1 MSKKVKEQSS
11 LNQIKTSTNVLFNI
25 IFLFLGLMCI
35 FPLLFVFSISITS
48 EEALRSGTYQIIP
61 QQLSNAAYM
70 FLWNERGTI
79 LRAFCMS
86 VLVTVVGTVIT
97 IILTT
102 SMGYVASR
110 RNFKLKKLYTWI
122 IFIPMVFNGGMLASY
137 VVVNNILNLRNTI
150 WALILPNSV
159 TMFYVLLMLNFF
171 RGIPDEIE
179 EAAVV
184 DGAGWLTI
192 LLKIYLPLSLPSLAT
207 VTLFIIVGH
216 WNEWFDGM
224 IYNNHTDNYPLMTFL
239 QYHVLNFKTSD
250 LRPEQI
256 AANPA
261 LADLEGRSIKSAG
274 IVLCTLPVLVFYP
287 FLQKYF
293 VTGITVGSV
302 KG

>member
-1 MSKKVKEQSS
+1 MKPTKGQRIFTVFNYILLTLLALLCLLPMLNIVALSFSSRNMVNAGAVTFFPKEFTISS
-11 LNQIKTSTNVLFNI
+11 YLYMLQKS
-25 IFLFLGLMCI
+25 GLI
-35 FPLLFVFSISITS
+35 P
-48 EEALRSGTYQIIP
+48 AL
-61 QQLSNAAYM
+61 
-70 FLWNERGTI
+70 
-79 LRAFCMS
+79 
-86 VLVTVVGTVIT
+86 LVTVKRLVLGVVLNLVMT
-97 IILTT
+97 ISVAYPL
-102 SMGYVASR
+102 SKSEKHFKSRKFYVA
-110 RNFKLKKLYTWI
+110 FFLITMI
-122 IFIPMVFNGGMLASY
+122 FNGGIIPTYLVIKQFNMLD
-137 VVVNNILNLRNTI
+137 TI

>member
-1 MSKKVKEQSS
+1 MKPTKGQRIFAVFNYILLTLLALLCLLPMLNIVALSFSSRNMVNAGAVTFLSKEFTISS
-11 LNQIKTSTNVLFNI
+11 YLYMLQKS
-25 IFLFLGLMCI
+25 GLI
-35 FPLLFVFSISITS
+35 P
-48 EEALRSGTYQIIP
+48 AL
-61 QQLSNAAYM
+61 
-70 FLWNERGTI
+70 
-79 LRAFCMS
+79 
-86 VLVTVVGTVIT
+86 LVTVKRLVLGVVLNLIMT
-97 IILTT
+97 ISVAYPL
-102 SMGYVASR
+102 SKSEKLFKSRKFYVA
-110 RNFKLKKLYTWI
+110 FFLITMI
-122 IFIPMVFNGGMLASY
+122 FNGGIIPTYLVIKQFHMLD
-137 VVVNNILNLRNTI
+137 TI

>member
-1 MSKKVKEQSS
+1 MVNAGAVTFLPKEFTISS
-11 LNQIKTSTNVLFNI
+11 YLYMLQKS
-25 IFLFLGLMCI
+25 GLI
-35 FPLLFVFSISITS
+35 P
-48 EEALRSGTYQIIP
+48 AL
-61 QQLSNAAYM
+61 
-70 FLWNERGTI
+70 
-79 LRAFCMS
+79 
-86 VLVTVVGTVIT
+86 LVTVKRLVIGVVLNLVMT
-97 IILTT
+97 ISVAYPL
-102 SMGYVASR
+102 SKSEKHFKSRKFYVA
-110 RNFKLKKLYTWI
+110 FFLITMI
-122 IFIPMVFNGGMLASY
+122 FNGGIIPTYLVIKQFNMLD
-137 VVVNNILNLRNTI
+137 TI

>member
-1 MSKKVKEQSS
+1 MLNIVALSFSSRNMVNAGAVTFLPKEFTISS
-11 LNQIKTSTNVLFNI
+11 YLYMLQKS
-25 IFLFLGLMCI
+25 GLI
-35 FPLLFVFSISITS
+35 P
-48 EEALRSGTYQIIP
+48 AL
-61 QQLSNAAYM
+61 
-70 FLWNERGTI
+70 
-79 LRAFCMS
+79 
-86 VLVTVVGTVIT
+86 LVTVKRLVIGVVLNLIMT
-97 IILTT
+97 ISVAYPL
-102 SMGYVASR
+102 SKSEKHFKSRKFYVA
-110 RNFKLKKLYTWI
+110 FFLITMI
-122 IFIPMVFNGGMLASY
+122 FNGGIIPTYLVIKQFHMLD
-137 VVVNNILNLRNTI
+137 TI

>member
-1 MSKKVKEQSS
+1 MKPTKGQRIFAVFNYILLTLLALLCLLPMLNIVALSFSSRNMVDAGAGPFLPKEFTISS
-11 LNQIKTSTNVLFNI
+11 YLYMLQKS
-25 IFLFLGLMCI
+25 GLI
-35 FPLLFVFSISITS
+35 P
-48 EEALRSGTYQIIP
+48 AL
-61 QQLSNAAYM
+61 
-70 FLWNERGTI
+70 
-79 LRAFCMS
+79 
-86 VLVTVVGTVIT
+86 LVTVKRLVLGVVLNLIMT
-97 IILTT
+97 ISVAYPL
-102 SMGYVASR
+102 SKSEKHFKSRKFYVA
-110 RNFKLKKLYTWI
+110 FFLITMI
-122 IFIPMVFNGGMLASY
+122 FNGGIIPTYLVIKQFHMLD
-137 VVVNNILNLRNTI
+137 TI

-192 LLKIYLPLSLPSLAT
+192 LLKSYLPLSLPSLAT

>member
-1 MSKKVKEQSS
+1 MKPTKGQRIFAIFNYILLTLLALLCLLPMLNIVALSFSSRNMVNAGAVTFFPKEFTISS
-11 LNQIKTSTNVLFNI
+11 YLYMLQKS
-25 IFLFLGLMCI
+25 GLI
-35 FPLLFVFSISITS
+35 P
-48 EEALRSGTYQIIP
+48 AL
-61 QQLSNAAYM
+61 
-70 FLWNERGTI
+70 
-79 LRAFCMS
+79 
-86 VLVTVVGTVIT
+86 LVTVKRLVIGVVLNLIMT
-97 IILTT
+97 ISVAYPL
-102 SMGYVASR
+102 SKSEKHFKSRKFYVA
-110 RNFKLKKLYTWI
+110 FFLITMI
-122 IFIPMVFNGGMLASY
+122 FNGGIIPTYLVIKQFHMLD
-137 VVVNNILNLRNTI
+137 TI

>member
-1 MSKKVKEQSS
+1 M
-11 LNQIKTSTNVLFNI
+11 IKQFH
-25 IFLFLGLMCI
+25 
-35 FPLLFVFSISITS
+35 
-48 EEALRSGTYQIIP
+48 
-61 QQLSNAAYM
+61 
-70 FLWNERGTI
+70 
-79 LRAFCMS
+79 
-86 VLVTVVGTVIT
+86 
-97 IILTT
+97 
-102 SMGYVASR
+102 
-110 RNFKLKKLYTWI
+110 
-122 IFIPMVFNGGMLASY
+122 MLD
-137 VVVNNILNLRNTI
+137 TI

-256 AANPA
+256 SANPA

>member
-1 MSKKVKEQSS
+1 MKPTKGQRIFAIFNYILLTLLALLCLLPMLNIVALSFSSRNMVNAGTVTFLPKEFTISS
-11 LNQIKTSTNVLFNI
+11 YLYMLQKS
-25 IFLFLGLMCI
+25 GLI
-35 FPLLFVFSISITS
+35 P
-48 EEALRSGTYQIIP
+48 AL
-61 QQLSNAAYM
+61 
-70 FLWNERGTI
+70 
-79 LRAFCMS
+79 
-86 VLVTVVGTVIT
+86 LVTVKRLVLGVVLNLIMT
-97 IILTT
+97 ISVAYPL
-102 SMGYVASR
+102 SKSEKHFKSRKFYVA
-110 RNFKLKKLYTWI
+110 FFLITMI
-122 IFIPMVFNGGMLASY
+122 FNGGIIPTYLVIKQFNMLD
-137 VVVNNILNLRNTI
+137 TI